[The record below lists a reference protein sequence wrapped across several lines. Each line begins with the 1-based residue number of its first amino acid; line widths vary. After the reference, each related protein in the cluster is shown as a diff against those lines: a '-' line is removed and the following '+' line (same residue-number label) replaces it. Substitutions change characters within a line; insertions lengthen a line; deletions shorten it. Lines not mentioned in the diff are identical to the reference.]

1 MRLEGEDPGW
11 VAALPRQF
19 ADPAD
24 QRRMAAVQ
32 AVEIAHR
39 EDRAGRVMRPGAGMS
54 YDSDHGD
61 KNRAVFKASGIA
73 MKIARPLASR

>member
-1 MRLEGEDPGW
+1 MRLEGEHSGW
-11 VAALPRQF
+11 TVVLPRQF

-24 QRRMAAVQ
+24 QRRMAAMQ

-39 EDRAGRVMRPGAGMS
+39 KDRAGRVVRLGAGMS

-61 KNRAVFKASGIA
+61 KNRAVFKANE
-73 MKIARPLASR
+73 LL